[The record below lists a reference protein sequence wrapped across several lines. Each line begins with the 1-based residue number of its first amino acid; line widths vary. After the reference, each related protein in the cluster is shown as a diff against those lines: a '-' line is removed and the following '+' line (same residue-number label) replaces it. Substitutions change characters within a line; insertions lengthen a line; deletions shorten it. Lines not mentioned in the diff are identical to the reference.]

1 MTSPKLR
8 VGLVVPHIFIH
19 RDILPQ
25 VIFSPG
31 ELALSLAQGLMDR
44 GVDVTLF
51 TPVPTDTTARS
62 ITADLS
68 LFESELAGRGDTY
81 VALLKKHPFTFI
93 NLARQVQ
100 AEIIAK
106 AYAAA
111 NNDEIDIVHIY
122 TNEEDLALPFA
133 ELCQVPVVF
142 THHDP
147 FNFSVKYKNVFPKYA
162 HLNWLS
168 LSEAQR
174 QGMPSDTNWVA
185 NIYHGIDPRRF
196 RPLDHPDNNYVAYLG
211 RIIQPKGV
219 HIAINAVKA
228 YNQTA
233 TTPLILKIAGKH
245 YADEANDTYWQKVI
259 EPELGE
265 TIEYVG
271 HLKDEYQKQQFLGNA
286 RGLLVPSTFDEPFGM
301 VSIESLASGTPVI
314 GMTIGATPEI
324 IESGRTGY
332 IIDYQ
337 DDEQAAGAMAAAIAK
352 LPSINR
358 ATCRQSFEQ
367 RFTLETMVNDHL
379 SVYEQLVTESQDRP

>member
-174 QGMPSDTNWVA
+174 QGMPPDTNWVA

-196 RPLDHPDNNYVAYLG
+196 RPLDRPDNNYMAYLG

-324 IESGRTGY
+324 IESDRTGY

-352 LPSINR
+352 LPSIDR

-379 SVYEQLVTESQDRP
+379 SVYEQLVTESQDQP